1 MTKTNENVMLGA
13 RFREERVRLGYTQKG
28 LATRLRSTDKTLIG
42 YESGEVL
49 PKLSTLILF
58 HGAGADLGYI
68 LVGERRPADLDQ
80 PSTPAERLAADIAG
94 LPLSAADAEL
104 LVSVARRLAAKAA

>member
-28 LATRLRSTDKTLIG
+28 LATRLCSTDKTLIG
-42 YESGEVL
+42 YESGDVL

-68 LVGERRPADLDQ
+68 LVGERQPANLEH
-80 PSTPAERLAADIAG
+80 PSTPAERLAADIAR
-94 LPLSAADAEL
+94 LDLSEADAAL
-104 LVSVARRLAAKAA
+104 LVSVARRVAAKTA